1 MADLNKK
8 FEMSERDQDGIYMNQ
23 SSKYLTFDE
32 NGRPIEGVN
41 DNTYQNVGGS
51 PEGAVAYAVIS
62 LPTSDNNMPGEL

>member
-1 MADLNKK
+1 MADLNEK

-32 NGRPIEGVN
+32 NGRPIEGEN

-51 PEGAVAYAVIS
+51 LEGAVAYAVIS
-62 LPTSDNNMPGEL
+62 SPASDNNMQGEL